1 MSITWASCA
10 KGKGLDCIIFSVNY
24 TAIRKKRDIRCQ
36 VDFVKKLHQRGA
48 RAAVCLRGGLNG
60 GAVAGLRG
68 LTEGVRLAKV
78 GDLTTTGYAACD
90 ETRRKG
96 ERGAESDG

>member
-1 MSITWASCA
+1 VQKGKDWIVFYLVSITRQYEQNETSAARWILS
-10 KGKGLDCIIFSVNY
+10 
-24 TAIRKKRDIRCQ
+24 
-36 VDFVKKLHQRGA
+36 KKLHQRGA